1 MGQSISGR
9 VNLSGGIYRDIEV
22 DSELGGLASRQ
33 YIWNTTSLAWEKAT
47 GSSGS
52 GNVTVTNFPATQNVD
67 ITAQTLS
74 RLNIIQQAQLV
85 PKEHD
90 YISLTYT
97 GSNLT
102 SVIYKSGGSGGTIVA
117 TLTLTYT
124 GSQLDSVVR
133 T

>member
-1 MGQSISGR
+1 MSLSGR
-9 VNLSGGIYRDIEV
+9 TNLSGGIYRDVEV

-33 YIWNTTSLAWEKAT
+33 YIWNTSSLAWEKAT

-74 RLNIIQQAQLV
+74 RLNTIQQAQLI
-85 PKEHD
+85 PKEYD
-90 YISLTYT
+90 YIELSYT

-102 SVIYKSGGSGGTIVA
+102 GVIYKTSGSGGTTVA
-117 TLTLTYT
+117 TLTLSYT
-124 GSQLDSVVR
+124 GSQLDSVAR